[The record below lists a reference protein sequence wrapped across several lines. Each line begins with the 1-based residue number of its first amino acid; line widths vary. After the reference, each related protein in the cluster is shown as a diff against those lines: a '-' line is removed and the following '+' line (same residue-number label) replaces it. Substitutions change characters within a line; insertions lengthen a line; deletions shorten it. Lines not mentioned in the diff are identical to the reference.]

1 MLITN
6 KEKNSIMDIDI
17 ISKYIKSTIFSDCEP
32 KDLARIVPHVE
43 KIECKKDDVL
53 FETGDGAEYFYI
65 FVSGK
70 IELKSGKRSLAILE
84 EGTVGEESIFDD
96 GKYLATAKVLEN
108 SSFIRF
114 PRKQLMDLLKK
125 YPNLKD
131 ESSTSLINHH
141 SFVKLN
147 KTKKIKKIEKEEDAT
162 IVKIIGWGLT
172 IIVPIIIYFFG
183 DTWGLNWKSKVFLTV
198 AAATIIMWV
207 FRLANEFIPSIF
219 AILVILILDIA
230 PPEVA
235 LSGFTS
241 GSFFMAMS
249 IFGISAL
256 LVSSGLTYR
265 LVIYLFK
272 VLPLS
277 QFWHSLAIFFTG
289 IVMTP
294 LLPSA
299 NGRISLATPILID
312 MAESLGYK
320 ANGKASTRLAIATFS
335 GFTMFST
342 IFLSSKAIHFVIF
355 GLLPTQI
362 SDQFT
367 WGFWFYASIIAG
379 IVLLVFY
386 ILLTQI
392 MLKNTEKPKLSKEI
406 IDIQYKILGPLTR
419 EEWAALGGILLFAV
433 GIASSTVHKI
443 QLPWIGLTVLYVI
456 LAFGYM
462 SKKEFRINIDWTFLV
477 YLGTL
482 IGIVKSMSFIG
493 LDIAL
498 GKNLA
503 WLGAYSTSNFPLF
516 VLLLSGAILL
526 MRLFIPNNATV
537 AILASVLFPIAA
549 LSGVNPW
556 IVGFII
562 LIMSDAWIL
571 PYQSTYYVLFEEMIA
586 KKKLFNI
593 NLLLK
598 FNFITIVFRLVAI
611 YASIPFWRFI
621 GIL

>member
-1 MLITN
+1 M
-6 KEKNSIMDIDI
+6 
-17 ISKYIKSTIFSDCEP
+17 FSSC
-32 KDLARIVPHVE
+32 KHIDLARIVPHVVYE
-43 KIECKKDDVL
+43 NYKKDELVFESDQKVEFFYVL
-53 FETGDGAEYFYI
+53 LK
-65 FVSGK
+65 GK
-70 IELKSGKRSLAILE
+70 VELKSGKRSLAVIE
-84 EGTVGEESIFDD
+84 DGSFGEETVYKNA
-96 GKYLATAKVLEN
+96 KYLSTAVTQEDSTFLK
-108 SSFIRF
+108 I
-114 PRKQLMDLLKK
+114 PQKQLLELLEK
-125 YPNLKD
+125 YPDLKD
-131 ESSTSLINHH
+131 DSYSNLINHH
-141 SFVKLN
+141 SYNKLE
-147 KTKKIKKIEKEEDAT
+147 KKKKSKKKIEKEKSTNLTILGWLLT
-162 IVKIIGWGLT
+162 IV
-172 IIVPIIIYFFG
+172 VPLVIFIFG
-183 DTWGLNWKSKVFLTV
+183 DTFGFDWKNRIFIIV
-198 AAATIIMWV
+198 AATTVIMWI

-272 VLPLS
+272 ILPLS
-277 QFWHSLAIFFTG
+277 QFWHSIAIFITG
-289 IVMTP
+289 ILMTP

-320 ANGKASTRLAIATFS
+320 PRGKATTRLAIATFS

-342 IFLSSKAIHFVIF
+342 IFLSSKAIHFVII
-355 GLLPTQI
+355 GLLPNQV

-367 WGFWFYASIIAG
+367 WSFWFYASLVAG
-379 IVLLVFY
+379 FVLLIFY

-392 MLKNTEKPKLSKEI
+392 LLVNDEKPNLSKEI
-406 IDIQYKILGPLTR
+406 IDIQYKILGPLTK

-433 GIASSTVHKI
+433 GIATSTIHKI

-482 IGIVKSMSFIG
+482 IGIVKSMSYIG
-493 LDIAL
+493 IDKVL

-503 WLGAYSTSNFPLF
+503 WLGVYSNTNFPLF
-516 VLLLSGAILL
+516 VLLLSTAILF

-537 AILASVLFPIAA
+537 AILASVLFPIASV
-549 LSGVNPW
+549 SGVNPW
-556 IVGFII
+556 IIGFII

-571 PYQSTYYVLFEEMIA
+571 PYQSTYFVLFEELINE
-586 KKKLFNI
+586 KKLFNI
-593 NLLLK
+593 KLMLK
-598 FNFITIVFRLVAI
+598 FNFITIVFRLLAI
-611 YASIPFWRFI
+611 YASIPFWRYI